1 MNYNFTVG
9 FATVFLCAIIVV
21 WLKKDRSDRHRL
33 PPGPRALPILGHF
46 HLLIDKEKPFHRI
59 LDSLS
64 KVYGPIMHLKFGS
77 RPVLIISSLELAKKC
92 FTVNDLSFAS
102 RPRLTQGKH
111 LGYNYMLVGWA
122 PYGSYWRNVRKICAL
137 ELLSSKQIQTYR
149 LKRMRQIRKT
159 LNILFQHAQ
168 MKTTVNMRTVLSQ
181 MTLNVLMSMIMGDRY
196 FGEEEG
202 LSYAEIAYLVEE
214 SLVLHGIVNTGDY
227 IPWLKWLDLQ
237 GYERAMK
244 KVQGKINPYMQKIVE
259 KHRENAPEEKED
271 MDFIDVLIL
280 QAEENSEAIPDK
292 DTFIKATALNILSA
306 GSDTSSLALEW
317 ALSLLILHPNIMKM
331 AQEELDSKIGKNRLV
346 EESDIPKLKYLQAI
360 VKETLRLFPPT
371 PLLVP
376 HESIKAC
383 TIGGFH
389 IPAGTVLIVNAWAI
403 HRDSRIWNQPLEF
416 IPEHLLK
423 KNIEI
428 ESIQSLGNE
437 FEMFP
442 FGVGR
447 RGCPGSSLATC
458 LVHITLARLLQSFDW
473 FLPDDKTLDTKEG
486 VGMTMPKLVPL
497 EVVIKARLPSHVYSN
512 SI

>member
-1 MNYNFTVG
+1 MENKRMMNSKLLYILSSMHYNFTVG

-21 WLKKDRSDRHRL
+21 WLKKDRSDRRRL
-33 PPGPRALPILGHF
+33 PPGPRALPIVGHF

-77 RPVLIISSLELAKKC
+77 RPVLIISSSELAKEC
-92 FTVNDLSFAS
+92 FT
-102 RPRLTQGKH
+102 
-111 LGYNYMLVGWA
+111 
-122 PYGSYWRNVRKICAL
+122 
-137 ELLSSKQIQTYR
+137 IQTYR
-149 LKRMRQIRKT
+149 PKRMRQICKT
-159 LNILFQHAQ
+159 LDILFQHAQ
-168 MKTTVNMRTVLSQ
+168 MKTTVNMRSVLSQ

-196 FGEEEG
+196 FGEQEG
-202 LSYAEIAYLVEE
+202 VSYAEIAHLVEE
-214 SLVLHGIVNTGDY
+214 SFMLHGIVNTGDY

-259 KHRENAPEEKED
+259 KHQENPPEEKEE

-292 DTFIKATALNILSA
+292 DTFIKATAMNIFSA
-306 GSDTSSLALEW
+306 GSDTFSLALEW
-317 ALSLLILHPNIMKM
+317 ALSLLILHPTIMKM
-331 AQEELDSKIGKNRLV
+331 AQEELDSKIGKSRLA
-346 EESDIPKLKYLQAI
+346 EESDMPKLKYLQAI
-360 VKETLRLFPPT
+360 VKETLRLFPPG

-389 IPAGTVLIVNAWAI
+389 ILVGTILIVNAWAI
-403 HRDSRIWNQPLEF
+403 HRDPRIWNQPLEF
-416 IPEHLLK
+416 ILERFLE
-423 KNIEI
+423 KNIER

-473 FLPDDKTLDTKEG
+473 FLPDDKSEGEGGGARGGATQHGQAAAAPCGHRSVPRPGTKA
-486 VGMTMPKLVPL
+486 P
-497 EVVIKARLPSHVYSN
+497 ARV
-512 SI
+512 